1 MSANGSAESGRVADV
16 ARAALAAL
24 EASRRRLDDL
34 NVYPVA
40 DGDTG
45 TNMTLTARAVVEA
58 LDARPAA
65 DVRAQIARAALLG
78 ARGNSGVILSQIVR
92 AALDCLDTVD
102 AAAVA
107 RGLRAGADAAYAA
120 VQHPVEGAILTVA
133 RALAEEAERLAPDAP
148 RLEELLPA
156 LVRHG
161 DAAVARTPEQLPLL
175 REAGVVD
182 AGAAG
187 LVEALRGIAAAVTG
201 EPIPA
206 AAPLDAVLG
215 EAAIHQQASRFRYC
229 TTFVVEGE
237 GIDRDGLHAELVLL
251 GDSLLVVGD
260 PRALKVHVHT
270 DDPGAAL
277 RLGTARGTV
286 DG

>member
-16 ARAALAAL
+16 ARSALAAL
-24 EASRRRLDDL
+24 EASRRRIDDL

-45 TNMTLTARAVVEA
+45 TNMTLTARAVAEA
-58 LDARPAA
+58 LDAGLAP

-92 AALDCLDTVD
+92 AALAELDPLD

-107 RGLRAGADAAYAA
+107 RGLRAGSDAAYAA
-120 VQHPVEGAILTVA
+120 VQHPAEGTILTVV
-133 RALAEEAERLAPDAP
+133 RELAEEAERLAPGAP
-148 RLEELLPA
+148 PLEELLPA

-161 DAAVARTPEQLPLL
+161 DGSVARTPDLLPLL

-187 LVEALRGIAAAVTG
+187 LVEALRGIASAVTG
-201 EPIPA
+201 EPLPPPPVETA
-206 AAPLDAVLG
+206 SLG
-215 EAAIHQQASRFRYC
+215 EAAIHQQSSVFQYC
-229 TTFVVEGE
+229 TTYVVEG
-237 GIDRDGLHAELVLL
+237 DGLDRETLHAALASL
-251 GDSLLVVGD
+251 GD
-260 PRALKVHVHT
+260 
-270 DDPGAAL
+270 
-277 RLGTARGTV
+277 
-286 DG
+286 

>member
-1 MSANGSAESGRVADV
+1 MSANGSADVGRVVEV
-16 ARAALAAL
+16 ARSALAAL

-58 LDARPAA
+58 LDGGVAP

-92 AALDCLDTVD
+92 AALEPLAPVD
-102 AAAVA
+102 AATVA

-120 VQHPVEGAILTVA
+120 VQHPVEGTILTVA
-133 RALAEEAERLAPDAP
+133 RELAEEAERLARGAP
-148 RLEELLPA
+148 PLEELLPA

-161 DAAVARTPEQLPLL
+161 DAAVERTPEQLPLL

-187 LVEALRGIAAAVTG
+187 LVEVLRGVAAAVTG
-201 EPIPA
+201 EPLR
-206 AAPLDAVLG
+206 APEHVAEPLG
-215 EAAIHQQASRFRYC
+215 
-229 TTFVVEGE
+229 
-237 GIDRDGLHAELVLL
+237 
-251 GDSLLVVGD
+251 
-260 PRALKVHVHT
+260 
-270 DDPGAAL
+270 
-277 RLGTARGTV
+277 
-286 DG
+286 